1 MLRQIF
7 EFIKQA
13 LEPTVP
19 NQSAQQTVPRQMRR
33 TQATTHRRNIRV
45 NQAAQNRT
53 EVTTMT
59 TTNTERDMR
68 LEILNSLLTTPH
80 RELQKVAELH
90 NEMIKRDPIFYGH
103 LAVWYQENGDVRD
116 HKEVFTANLL
126 TSEMQ
131 AHRDAGFVLLQQFP
145 PYEVARIVDFMKQQ
159 KGKMPRSARTAVTR
173 YLRKREADPAFFDRA
188 ALRGRKSM
196 KHLYATL
203 HIKPNERAEQVLFK
217 DAPPE
222 DSLAY
227 SLKLLAIA
235 QTPLEQ
241 AQIIAEQGI
250 PYTIAVGAVKQ
261 LTPTVLVALINSMSS
276 QEVINNLN
284 SLKTRGAFDN
294 AEVKA
299 LIDEKLA
306 QAAKSDRISALKSR
320 VAADNSQLDA
330 ETVAQLNK
338 IADTQVKKRGKISKP
353 TALLVDKSGSMDA
366 AIEVGKQIAALISGI
381 TEAELFVYAFD
392 TIAYPIKAKGSELS
406 DWEKAFQGIQANGA
420 TSVGAPVEV
429 MRLKKH
435 AVEQFIIVTDEGDNT
450 SPLFHVAYEAYC
462 RDMSLAP
469 SVLIVKVGSASTF
482 VEHNL
487 RSTNAQVDTF
497 TFAGDYY
504 SLPNLIPMLSRPSRL
519 ELLMEIMEV
528 PLPERVN

>member
-1 MLRQIF
+1 MLKQIF
-7 EFIKQA
+7 EFIRQT
-13 LEPTVP
+13 LEPATR
-19 NQSAQQTVPRQMRR
+19 NQIARGNVGRAQTTQRRRNACANGSAQIT
-33 TQATTHRRNIRV
+33 
-45 NQAAQNRT
+45 T
-53 EVTTMT
+53 EVRPMT
-59 TTNTERDMR
+59 ANSNERDMR
-68 LEILNSLLTTPH
+68 LEMLNSLLTTPH
-80 RELQKVAELH
+80 RELQKVAALH
-90 NEMIKRDPIFYGH
+90 NEMIERDPIFYGH

-116 HKEVFTANLL
+116 HKEVFVANLL

-159 KGKMPRSARTAVTR
+159 KGKMPRSARTAVTK

-227 SLKLLAIA
+227 ALKLLAIA

-241 AQIIAEQGI
+241 AQIIVEFGI

-261 LTPTVLVALINSMSS
+261 VTPTVLVALISAMSP

-284 SLKTRGAFDN
+284 SLKGRGAFDN
-294 AEVKA
+294 GEVKA

-306 QAAKSDRISALKSR
+306 QAAKSDRVSLFKSH
-320 VAADNSQLDA
+320 AAINAAELDA

-338 IADTQVKKRGKISKP
+338 IADTQVKKRGKITKP
-353 TALLVDKSGSMDA
+353 TALLVDKSGSMED

-392 TIAYPIKAKGSELS
+392 TIAYAIQAKGKELS
-406 DWEKAFQGIQANGA
+406 DWEKAFQGIKANDA
-420 TSVGAPVEV
+420 TSIGAPVEV
-429 MRLKKH
+429 MRLKKQ

-450 SPLFHVAYEAYC
+450 APLFHDAYEAYR
-462 RDMSLAP
+462 RDMQLAP
-469 SVLIVKVGSASTF
+469 SVLIVKVGSSSTF

-487 RSTNAQVDTF
+487 RNRSVQVDTF

-504 SLPNLIPMLSRPSRL
+504 SLPNLIPMLARPSRL
-519 ELLMEIMEV
+519 ELLMEILEM
-528 PLPERVN
+528 PLPERVS